1 MTAPP
6 PRSRPSPFAIGL
18 VGLAF
23 MVGGWKAST
32 YLPEPV
38 RRTEQ
43 ARKLD
48 EVRGMAE
55 ADLRD
60 RLDTLAQRAQQPPYQ
75 LPGRLALLAGLL
87 LFVSAAVRMYRHQP
101 AEPRPEVEE
110 APATQ
115 ESP

>member
-1 MTAPP
+1 
-6 PRSRPSPFAIGL
+6 
-18 VGLAF
+18 

-32 YLPEPV
+32 YLPEPA
-38 RRTEQ
+38 RRPDQ

-48 EVRGMAE
+48 EVRGMADDP
-55 ADLRD
+55 ALRG

-110 APATQ
+110 APATR